1 MQRATAPC
9 ITHRRAG
16 QKHDDKTGHPRP
28 KGPSMRLRAPV
39 TDARHEDIL
48 ELEPLLRRVVGARVR
63 DPDTVDDLVQEA
75 LARVIAVRGRLD
87 DEAVT
92 PYAIVTA
99 RNLVTSLTREQER
112 GRRHQ
117 PRLVDL
123 SEPERPE
130 DAALRQ
136 EEAAAVEAAL
146 AELPDH
152 EREAVVAHEVEGVD
166 TATLAEARR
175 STPGAVGVQLART
188 RARLRLDYL
197 LALRRVELPTPR
209 CRPVLLALSAGDRRR
224 QLVLDAGGH
233 LMQCP
238 TCASLSRPLVERRRS
253 IAVLLPLLALWWLW
267 RRLQAWVRR
276 RPVLAS
282 LTASAVAV
290 TGLVVVPPL
299 VERDQAP
306 RPAPTTTTVP
316 PGAAARPAAPGGG
329 GGSGVRLVVP
339 GRSLLPVPGREV
351 LARHAGQRVR
361 GEHVPARGVYA
372 DEGFWVGTSDGDQ
385 LWVQLIG
392 RGESPFRVRAGQ
404 RASFTGRL
412 VPNPPGFAERV
423 GMVPEE
429 GAALAGR
436 QGHHIEVA
444 YGDITLEP

>member
-1 MQRATAPC
+1 
-9 ITHRRAG
+9 
-16 QKHDDKTGHPRP
+16 
-28 KGPSMRLRAPV
+28 MRLRAPV

-87 DEAVT
+87 DEAVA

-99 RNLVTSLTREQER
+99 RNLVTSLAREEER
-112 GRRHQ
+112 RRRHR
-117 PRLVDL
+117 PRLVDP

-130 DAALRQ
+130 DAALRR

-146 AELPDH
+146 AGLPDH

-166 TATLAEARR
+166 TATLAEARQ

-197 LALRRVELPTPR
+197 LALRRVELPTAR

-224 QLVLDAGGH
+224 QLALDAGGH

-267 RRLQAWVRR
+267 RRVQAWARR
-276 RPVLAS
+276 KPVLAS
-282 LTASAVAV
+282 LAAASVVTV
-290 TGLVVVPPL
+290 TGLVLVPPM
-299 VERDQAP
+299 VGRDQAP
-306 RPAPTTTTVP
+306 RPAPTTTTRP
-316 PGAAARPAAPGGG
+316 PAAAPSGGGGG

-339 GRSLLPVPGREV
+339 GRSLLPVPSREV
-351 LARHAGQRVR
+351 LARHAGQPVR
-361 GEHVPARGVYA
+361 GVNVPARGVYA
-372 DEGFWVGTSDGDQ
+372 DEGFWVGTDGGDQ

-392 RGESPFRVRAGQ
+392 RGESPFQVRTGQ
-404 RASFTGRL
+404 RATFTGRL
-412 VPNPPGFAERV
+412 VSNPPGFAQRV

-429 GAALAGR
+429 GAAMAGR

-444 YGDITLEP
+444 YADITLEP

>member
-1 MQRATAPC
+1 
-9 ITHRRAG
+9 
-16 QKHDDKTGHPRP
+16 
-28 KGPSMRLRAPV
+28 MRFRAPA
-39 TDARHEDIL
+39 TDRRDEEIT
-48 ELEPLLRRVVGARVR
+48 ELESLLRRVVGARVR

-75 LARVIAVRGRLD
+75 LTRVIAVRGRLD
-87 DEAVT
+87 AEAVT

-99 RNLVTSLTREQER
+99 RNLVTSLIREQER

-130 DAALRQ
+130 DAALRR

-152 EREAVVAHEVEGVD
+152 ERQAVVAHEVEGVD

-224 QLVLDAGGH
+224 QLALDAGGH

-253 IAVLLPLLALWWLW
+253 IAVLLPLLGLWWLW

-290 TGLVVVPPL
+290 TGLVLVPPL

-316 PGAAARPAAPGGG
+316 PGAAARPGTPGGGG

-339 GRSLLPVPGREV
+339 GQSLLPVPGREV
-351 LARHAGQRVR
+351 LARHAGQPVR
-361 GEHVPARGVYA
+361 GEHVPARGVDA
-372 DEGFWVGTSDGDQ
+372 DEGFWVGTSDGNQ
-385 LWVQLIG
+385 LWVQLLG
-392 RGESPFRVRAGQ
+392 RGESPFQVRSGR

-412 VPNPPGFAERV
+412 VPNPPGFARRV
-423 GMVPEE
+423 GMMPEE

>member
-1 MQRATAPC
+1 
-9 ITHRRAG
+9 
-16 QKHDDKTGHPRP
+16 
-28 KGPSMRLRAPV
+28 MRIRAPAG
-39 TDARHEDIL
+39 DARHQDIL
-48 ELEPLLRRVVGARVR
+48 ELQPLLRRVVGARVR

-75 LARVIAVRGRLD
+75 LARVIAARERLD

-99 RNLVTSLTREQER
+99 RNLVTSLAREEER
-112 GRRHQ
+112 GRRHR

-146 AELPDH
+146 AGLPDH

-197 LALRRVELPTPR
+197 LALRRVELPTAR

-224 QLVLDAGGH
+224 QLALDAGGH
-233 LMQCP
+233 LMECP

-267 RRLQAWVRR
+267 RRVQAWARR

-282 LTASAVAV
+282 LTAASAVTVA
-290 TGLVVVPPL
+290 GLVLVPPL
-299 VERDQAP
+299 VAPDQAP
-306 RPAPTTTTVP
+306 RPAPTTTTTLP
-316 PGAAARPAAPGGG
+316 PPAG

-361 GEHVPARGVYA
+361 GVNVPARGVYA
-372 DEGFWVGTSDGDQ
+372 DEGFWVGTGAGDQ
-385 LWVQLIG
+385 LWVQLVG
-392 RGESPFRVRAGQ
+392 RGESPFRVRSGQ
-404 RASFTGRL
+404 RANFTGRL
-412 VPNPPGFAERV
+412 VPNPPGFAQRV
-423 GMVPEE
+423 GMVPSE
-429 GAALAGR
+429 GAALAQR

-444 YGDITLEP
+444 YDDIALEP